1 MIITKPKLSLEGQIE
16 HLKKKGVLFNIMNEE
31 SAKEY
36 LTQHNNYFKLTA
48 YRKNYDK
55 HPDGENKGK
64 YINLEFAY
72 LVDLAVI
79 DMRLRYRIVHMAL
92 DIEHHTKLQLLRMM
106 DKFNEDGY
114 QIVQDYMDSLSEVQR
129 KNCDSEINRNKGNI
143 YCGDIVDKY
152 DGAYPIWA
160 FIEIIPFGRLVVFY
174 GFCADRFADKDLA
187 VIDMRLRYRIVHM
200 ALDIEHHTKL
210 QLLRMMDKFNE
221 DGYQIV
227 QDYMDSLSEVQR
239 KNCDSEINR
248 NKGNIYCGDIVDK
261 YDGAY
266 PIWAFIEIIPFG
278 RLVVFYGFCADRF
291 ADKEMKN
298 NFYRL
303 LTCKEI
309 RNASAHSN
317 CILNDLKARTAAH
330 KTNTAVT
337 NELMM
342 INDMNSNFR
351 RNRMSNARIQQ
362 LVTLFYMH
370 RTMVES
376 DGIKKSES
384 EEIQKVMKRID
395 RNYDYYSTNPMIKG
409 TFDFLKMVVDNW
421 FKTV

>member
-1 MIITKPKLSLEGQIE
+1 MIITKSKLSLEGQIE

-143 YCGDIVDKY
+143 YCG
-152 DGAYPIWA
+152 
-160 FIEIIPFGRLVVFY
+160 
-174 GFCADRFADKDLA
+174 
-187 VIDMRLRYRIVHM
+187 
-200 ALDIEHHTKL
+200 
-210 QLLRMMDKFNE
+210 
-221 DGYQIV
+221 
-227 QDYMDSLSEVQR
+227 
-239 KNCDSEINR
+239 
-248 NKGNIYCGDIVDK
+248 
-261 YDGAY
+261 
-266 PIWAFIEIIPFG
+266 
-278 RLVVFYGFCADRF
+278 
-291 ADKEMKN
+291 
-298 NFYRL
+298 
-303 LTCKEI
+303 
-309 RNASAHSN
+309 
-317 CILNDLKARTAAH
+317 
-330 KTNTAVT
+330 
-337 NELMM
+337 MM

-395 RNYDYYSTNPMIKG
+395 RSYDYYSTNPMIKG

>member
-1 MIITKPKLSLEGQIE
+1 
-16 HLKKKGVLFNIMNEE
+16 
-31 SAKEY
+31 
-36 LTQHNNYFKLTA
+36 
-48 YRKNYDK
+48 
-55 HPDGENKGK
+55 
-64 YINLEFAY
+64 
-72 LVDLAVI
+72 
-79 DMRLRYRIVHMAL
+79 
-92 DIEHHTKLQLLRMM
+92 
-106 DKFNEDGY
+106 
-114 QIVQDYMDSLSEVQR
+114 MDSLSEVQR

-143 YCGDIVDKY
+143 YCGDIVNKY

-160 FIEIIPFGRLVVFY
+160 FIEIIPFGRLV
-174 GFCADRFADKDLA
+174 A
-187 VIDMRLRYRIVHM
+187 
-200 ALDIEHHTKL
+200 
-210 QLLRMMDKFNE
+210 
-221 DGYQIV
+221 
-227 QDYMDSLSEVQR
+227 
-239 KNCDSEINR
+239 
-248 NKGNIYCGDIVDK
+248 
-261 YDGAY
+261 
-266 PIWAFIEIIPFG
+266 
-278 RLVVFYGFCADRF
+278 FYGFCADRF